1 MKFAIK
7 YKKNILKHLIDGRHI
22 NILKI
27 FFILCDKILIIFSP
41 HYNMTIIAQF
51 SESIID

>member
-7 YKKNILKHLIDGRHI
+7 YKNILKHLIDGRHI
-22 NILKI
+22 NILKK
-27 FFILCDKILIIFSP
+27 FFILCDKILIIISP

-51 SESIID
+51 SKSITD